1 MIETFQKDLRQFERD
16 PTGQIWDILDI
27 KINIDSN
34 GL

>member
-27 KINIDSN
+27 KTNTDSN
-34 GL
+34 AL